1 MCWKQSIKKHTLVSL
16 VLDLGSPELLDGGR
30 QTIGSSVE
38 VDETE
43 DGQQRHDQ
51 IEDLEGLADV
61 LIVTKSTRHYG
72 SSVIAPDMAHTNASM
87 QRIQNTHNIVD
98 GDLHVNV
105 ASHPPTQRA
114 EGARTKEMGKRT
126 AAVSWE

>member
-16 VLDLGSPELLDGGR
+16 VLDLGSPELLDGGG
-30 QTIGSSVE
+30 QTIGGGVE

-43 DGQQRHDQ
+43 DSQQRHDQ

-72 SSVIAPDMAHTNASM
+72 SSVIAPDMAHTDASM
-87 QRIQNTHNIVD
+87 QRIQHAQ
-98 GDLHVNV
+98 HVVNRHLPV
-105 ASHPPTQRA
+105 RNCEGGVTQMA
-114 EGARTKEMGKRT
+114 EGARTKDTGSRT
-126 AAVSWE
+126 AAVS

>member
-1 MCWKQSIKKHTLVSL
+1 MHFVNTLVSL

-30 QTIGSSVE
+30 QTIGGGVE

-61 LIVTKSTRHYG
+61 LTLTTSTRNYR
-72 SSVIAPDMAHTNASM
+72 SSVIAPDVAHTDASV
-87 QRIQNTHNIVD
+87 QRIQHAQHVVNRHLPVRNSE
-98 GDLHVNV
+98 GDV
-105 ASHPPTQRA
+105 TQMA
-114 EGARTKEMGKRT
+114 EGARTKDTGSRT
-126 AAVSWE
+126 AAVS